1 LWGLA
6 VLAVDTLVE
15 VVDTLVVHNL
25 VVGNRVVESLVVE
38 SLVAD
43 SLELRTYY
51 FID

>member
-6 VLAVDTLVE
+6 VLAGDTLVE
-15 VVDTLVVHNL
+15 VVDTLAVHIL
-25 VVGNRVVESLVVE
+25 VVGNLVVE

-43 SLELRTYY
+43 SLELRTFY